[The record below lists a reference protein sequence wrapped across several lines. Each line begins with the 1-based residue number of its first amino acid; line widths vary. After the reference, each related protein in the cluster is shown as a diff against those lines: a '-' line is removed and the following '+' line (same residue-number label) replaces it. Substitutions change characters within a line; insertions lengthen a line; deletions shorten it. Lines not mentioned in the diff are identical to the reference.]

1 MEGMAVVST
10 MDKVLTTLGIS
21 GTLIVMG
28 VIAFFVIKE
37 VKKANEL
44 TQKAVD
50 SLKVSTAN
58 QIKELTDKTEK
69 NIKELK
75 QSTEAQIKDL
85 KSSTEKKIDDL
96 QKHSDE
102 HDEAIEKRLDKAE
115 NDIKYLEQS
124 GVTKEMLYKETEGW
138 RSEMQLIRT
147 DISKLPFEILKLT
160 EGRKN
165 EK

>member
-50 SLKVSTAN
+50 SLKTSTAN
-58 QIKELTDKTEK
+58 QIKELRET
-69 NIKELK
+69 
-75 QSTEAQIKDL
+75 
-85 KSSTEKKIDDL
+85 TEKKFAAL
-96 QKHSDE
+96 QEHSDA
-102 HDEAIEKRLDKAE
+102 HDKAIEKRLEQAE
-115 NDIKYLEQS
+115 KDIKFLEKD
-124 GVTKEMLYKETEGW
+124 GVTKEMLYRETEGW
-138 RSEMQLIRT
+138 RNEIQLVRAE
-147 DISKLPFEILKLT
+147 ISKLPFEILNLT

>member
-44 TQKAVD
+44 TQNAVD

-58 QIKELTDKTEK
+58 QIKELKDSTA
-69 NIKELK
+69 NQIKELK
-75 QSTEAQIKDL
+75 N
-85 KSSTEKKIDDL
+85 STEKKFADL
-96 QKHSDE
+96 QAHSDA
-102 HDEAIEKRLDKAE
+102 HDEAIEKRLEQAE
-115 NDIKYLEQS
+115 NDIKYLEQN
-124 GVTKEMLYKETEGW
+124 GVTKEMLYRETEGW
-138 RSEMQLIRT
+138 RSEIQLVRT
-147 DISKLPFEILKLT
+147 EISKLPFEILKLT

>member
-1 MEGMAVVST
+1 MEGLAVVSSI
-10 MDKVLTTLGIS
+10 DKVITTAGMS
-21 GTLIVMG
+21 GTIIIMC

-37 VKKANEL
+37 VKKANET

-50 SLKVSTAN
+50 SLKTSTAA
-58 QIKELTDKTEK
+58 QINDLTDKTEK
-69 NIKELK
+69 NIKDLE
-75 QSTEAQIKDL
+75 QSTKAQIKDL

-115 NDIKYLEQS
+115 KDIKYLEQS
-124 GVTKEMLYKETEGW
+124 GVTKDMLYKETEGW
-138 RSEMQLIRT
+138 RSEIQLVRAE
-147 DISKLPFEILKLT
+147 ISKLPFEILKLT

>member
-1 MEGMAVVST
+1 

-50 SLKVSTAN
+50 SLKTSTAN
-58 QIKELTDKTEK
+58 QIKELRET
-69 NIKELK
+69 
-75 QSTEAQIKDL
+75 
-85 KSSTEKKIDDL
+85 TEKKFAAL
-96 QKHSDE
+96 QEHSDA
-102 HDEAIEKRLDKAE
+102 HDKAIEKRLEHAE
-115 NDIKYLEQS
+115 KDIKFLEKD
-124 GVTKEMLYKETEGW
+124 GVTKEMLYRETEGW
-138 RSEMQLIRT
+138 RSEIQLVRAE
-147 DISKLPFEILKLT
+147 ISKLPFEILKLT

>member
-1 MEGMAVVST
+1 MEGMAVVSS
-10 MDKVLTTLGIS
+10 MDKILTTLGLS

-50 SLKVSTAN
+50 GLRA
-58 QIKELTDKTEK
+58 
-69 NIKELK
+69 
-75 QSTEAQIKDL
+75 STESRFA
-85 KSSTEKKIDDL
+85 EL

-102 HDEAIEKRLDKAE
+102 HDEAIEKRLEQAE
-115 NDIKYLEQS
+115 KDIKYLEQN
-124 GVTKEMLYKETEGW
+124 GVTKEMLYRETEGW
-138 RSEMQLIRT
+138 RSEIQLVRAE
-147 DISKLPFEILKLT
+147 ISKLPFEILKLT

>member
-1 MEGMAVVST
+1 MEGITVATGV
-10 MDKVLTTLGIS
+10 DKLLTTLGIS

-50 SLKVSTAN
+50 SLKSSTAN
-58 QIKELTDKTEK
+58 QIKDL
-69 NIKELK
+69 
-75 QSTEAQIKDL
+75 KDL
-85 KSSTEKKIDDL
+85 TEKKISEL
-96 QKHSDE
+96 QAHSDAKDKE
-102 HDEAIEKRLDKAE
+102 LVTRLEKAE
-115 NDIKYLEQS
+115 KDIKFLEKDS
-124 GVTKEMLYKETEGW
+124 VTKEMLYRETEGW
-138 RSEMQLIRT
+138 RSEIQLVRAE
-147 DISKLPFEILKLT
+147 ISKLPFEILKLT

>member
-102 HDEAIEKRLDKAE
+102 HDEAIEKRLEKAE

-160 EGRKN
+160 EGK
-165 EK
+165 K

>member
-1 MEGMAVVST
+1 MAGMAVVST

-160 EGRKN
+160 EGK
-165 EK
+165 K

>member
-50 SLKVSTAN
+50 SLKTSTAN
-58 QIKELTDKTEK
+58 QIKELRE
-69 NIKELK
+69 
-75 QSTEAQIKDL
+75 
-85 KSSTEKKIDDL
+85 STEKKFATL
-96 QKHSDE
+96 QEHSDA
-102 HDEAIEKRLDKAE
+102 HDKAIEKRLEQAE
-115 NDIKYLEQS
+115 KDIKFLEKD
-124 GVTKEMLYKETEGW
+124 GVTKEMLYRETEGW
-138 RSEMQLIRT
+138 RSEIQIVRSE
-147 DISKLPFEILKLT
+147 ISKLPFEILNLT

>member
-1 MEGMAVVST
+1 MEGMAVVSS
-10 MDKVLTTLGIS
+10 MDKILTTLGLS

-50 SLKVSTAN
+50 GLRASTES
-58 QIKELTDKTEK
+58 QIKELRESTATRITD
-69 NIKELK
+69 LK
-75 QSTEAQIKDL
+75 QSTEKQIKDL
-85 KSSTEKKIDDL
+85 KASTESRFAEL

-102 HDEAIEKRLDKAE
+102 HDEAIEKRLVQAE
-115 NDIKYLEQS
+115 KDIKYLEQN
-124 GVTKEMLYKETEGW
+124 GVTKEMLYRETEGW
-138 RSEMQLIRT
+138 RSEIQLVRAE
-147 DISKLPFEILKLT
+147 ISKLPFEILKLT